1 MGIPLCSQMK
11 SPLPRILTLM
21 AAKDDDALI
30 YVPDTG
36 EVLLGKNRYE
46 KLMACKDDP
55 STSGKNEGEIRVT
68 YQKDHW
74 VKGDLRPEHYFACTS
89 TDADQKS
96 NEI

>member
-1 MGIPLCSQMK
+1 MGFQDVPDGLLYRGSLFYG
-11 SPLPRILTLM
+11 S
-21 AAKDDDALI
+21 KDDDALI

-46 KLMACKDDP
+46 KLMSCKDDP

-74 VKGDLRPEHYFACTS
+74 VKGDLRPEHYLHVPVRMRIR
-89 TDADQKS
+89 K
-96 NEI
+96 

>member
-1 MGIPLCSQMK
+1 MFTIK
-11 SPLPRILTLM
+11 SSTEDPYTE
-21 AAKDDDALI
+21 AAKNDDALI

-36 EVLLGKNRYE
+36 EILLGRNRYD

-74 VKGDLRPEHYFACTS
+74 VRV
-89 TDADQKS
+89 
-96 NEI
+96 I